1 MELPLYPAPIIVSC
15 CMLYANCQFKCL
27 VVIPIILFT
36 EMTVNLCIYG
46 HSIRNCA
53 TVSLIRPTHFR
64 VTHPAPADPGTGLEL
79 EMNLIREELSFT
91 IILVESTY
99 YLFQN

>member
-15 CMLYANCQFKCL
+15 CMLYANCQSKCL

-64 VTHPAPADPGTGLEL
+64 VTHPAPADPGPGLEI
-79 EMNLIREELSFT
+79 ETNLRLKFHNHREGP
-91 IILVESTY
+91 Y
-99 YLFQN
+99 